1 MKNKDLKEIFA
12 RGGGEFFEIR
22 KNRKK
27 LIKTLIIHLISYSE
41 AKSNEQKVKILVE
54 IYLELKKYNQTPKLI
69 IGDFEFNKEDI
80 FEELFY
86 ILGNLGVLS
95 IETIQAR
102 VATFIKT
109 LGGEPSLLL
118 EKF

>member
-1 MKNKDLKEIFA
+1 ML
-12 RGGGEFFEIR
+12 GGGGVEFFEIR
-22 KNRKK
+22 ENRKE

-69 IGDFEFNKEDI
+69 IEDFKFDKEDI